1 MGAGHAQTNAIG
13 EEEDARAGVIKLP
26 AIVTLKALHIGV
38 KLCAHIGKEIRQVE
52 KVSDLSR
59 RGKVHK

>member
-26 AIVTLKALHIGV
+26 AIVTLKALHTGV
-38 KLCAHIGKEIRQVE
+38 KLCAHIGKEIRQGGE
-52 KVSDLSR
+52 GIRLKAER
-59 RGKVHK
+59 EGP

>member
-26 AIVTLKALHIGV
+26 AIVTLKALHTGV
-38 KLCAHIGKEIRQVE
+38 KLCAHIGKGVRLKAERE
-52 KVSDLSR
+52 
-59 RGKVHK
+59 GP